1 MSSTKLTPLEVLQR
15 QKTRLQVKSDA
26 LIDILEDNFDYLQ
39 HNMGALVGDSA
50 VSAVVSKTP
59 PFVQDLLGRG
69 DRYRDGE
76 EVGAFSRLALLDGVL
91 DILPMFMKGPKGW
104 IARFVLKQAKNLF
117 SKRK

>member
-15 QKTRLQVKSDA
+15 QKARLQLKSEA

-50 VSAVVSKTP
+50 VTAVVSKTP

-69 DRYRDGE
+69 DRYDNGE
-76 EVGAFSRLALLDGVL
+76 EVGAFSRLALLDGAL
-91 DILPMFMKGPKGW
+91 DIIPMFLKGPKGW
-104 IARFVLKQAKNLF
+104 ITRFALKQAKKF
-117 SKRK
+117 FTKR